1 MENPQ
6 IGRIYRYIFA
16 LIITWLMVIQS
27 IRVEID
33 FPKDQLPQVKSFKI
47 EETPEALAIAEIS
60 LVSYLLGLN
69 VLGIL
74 GSKNKK

>member
-1 MENPQ
+1 
-6 IGRIYRYIFA
+6 
-16 LIITWLMVIQS
+16 MVIQS

-33 FPKDQLPQVKSFKI
+33 FSKDQLPQIKSFKI
-47 EETPEALAIAEIS
+47 EEIPEALAIAEIS
-60 LVSYLLGLN
+60 LVSYLLGIN

>member
-1 MENPQ
+1 
-6 IGRIYRYIFA
+6 
-16 LIITWLMVIQS
+16 MVIQS

-33 FPKDQLPQVKSFKI
+33 FSKDQLPQIKSFKI
-47 EETPEALAIAEIS
+47 EEIPEALAIAEIS